1 MPLLASDIAKK
12 NVAREI
18 YMNKQMNYGAAGS
31 QLGGATGFIPT
42 NTAASVITTGSVGPL
57 FIVPAELS
65 TMKTNYSR

>member
-18 YMNKQMNYGAAGS
+18 YMNKQRNYGSAGAG
-31 QLGGATGFIPT
+31 QGGAIGYIPT
-42 NTAASVITTGSVGPL
+42 NTAASIVTTGSVGPL

-65 TMKTNYSR
+65 TMKTNYPR